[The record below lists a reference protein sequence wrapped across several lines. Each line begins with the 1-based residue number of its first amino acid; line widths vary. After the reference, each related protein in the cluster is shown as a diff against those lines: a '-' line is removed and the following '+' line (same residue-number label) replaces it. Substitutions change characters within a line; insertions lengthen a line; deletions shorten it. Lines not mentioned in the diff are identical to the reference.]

1 MRSRKKKKSFTAVCS
16 PQDPL
21 LCVQTAAGRCPHDAL
36 LPAVLWNQRGERQIN
51 SHSAFFECLSL
62 TLLQSNQNS
71 GSTRWQANR
80 GFMKARTVCA
90 HQQGMDQ
97 K

>member
-1 MRSRKKKKSFTAVCS
+1 MTTVLSIKKPTEGRERYGKKYTEHPFILSKTQIFVHSSCALQKKNKSFTAVCS

-51 SHSAFFECLSL
+51 SHSAFF
-62 TLLQSNQNS
+62 
-71 GSTRWQANR
+71 
-80 GFMKARTVCA
+80 
-90 HQQGMDQ
+90 
-97 K
+97 